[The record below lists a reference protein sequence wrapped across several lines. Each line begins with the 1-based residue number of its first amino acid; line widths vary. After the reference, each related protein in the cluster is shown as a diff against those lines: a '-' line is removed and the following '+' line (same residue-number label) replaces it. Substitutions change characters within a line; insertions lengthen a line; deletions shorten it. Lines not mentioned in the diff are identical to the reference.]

1 MKPAKPP
8 PAKAVL
14 MQPEDII
21 NIHRAGVRAD
31 RCEKTIRR
39 WVRLHGIG
47 RHSSRTA
54 PLEISAPALDM
65 VLQGDFEALE
75 LLREGDRHSPSVY
88 RYLCFLGLA

>member
-1 MKPAKPP
+1 MKPGKPTTAKP
-8 PAKAVL
+8 VL

-21 NIHRAGVRAD
+21 HIRSAAARAN

-39 WVRLHGIG
+39 WVSLHGIG

-54 PLEISAPALDM
+54 PLEISAPGLVM

-75 LLREGDRHSPSVY
+75 LLRAGDRHSPSVY
-88 RYLCFLGLA
+88 RYLAFLGLV